1 MENANNQNRNGR
13 IAKIL
18 SGLFVLINII
28 VGVWAYPKLPDR
40 VPSHWNIQGQVDGYT
55 NAFRGAYLF
64 PLLILGVYLLFW
76 ALPKIDPKR
85 ANYQMM
91 GRVFWIVGLTLVVF
105 LSFMYWGTIAI
116 ALGYLETL
124 PRWYFSGIGIL
135 FILLGNYFGK
145 IKYNYTF
152 GIRTPWTLANEEVW
166 LKTHRFAGP
175 LWIVGG
181 ILMCLTGFLPPTW
194 TAILFGLVMVLI
206 AVVPMAYSYVI
217 HNRIAG

>member
-1 MENANNQNRNGR
+1 MENINQNRGGR

-28 VGVWAYPKLPDR
+28 VGVWAHPKLPDQ

-55 NAFRGAYLF
+55 NAFWGAYLF

-85 ANYQMM
+85 ANYQQM

-124 PRWYFSGIGIL
+124 PRWYFSGIGVL
-135 FILLGNYFGK
+135 FILMGNYFGK

-175 LWIVGG
+175 IWIVGG
-181 ILMCLTGFLPPTW
+181 IIMCLTGFAPPSW
-194 TAILFGLVMVLI
+194 TATLFGIVMALI
-206 AVVPMAYSYVI
+206 AIVPMAYSYIVHRKI
-217 HNRIAG
+217 VG

>member
-1 MENANNQNRNGR
+1 MENTNNQNRNGR
-13 IAKIL
+13 TAKIL

-28 VGVWAYPKLPDR
+28 VGVWAQPMLPDR

-55 NAFRGAYLF
+55 NAFWGAYLF

-85 ANYQMM
+85 TNYQKM

-124 PRWYFSGIGIL
+124 PRWYFSGIGVL

-194 TAILFGLVMVLI
+194 TAILFWLVMVLI
-206 AVVPMAYSYVI
+206 AVVPMAYSYLI
-217 HNRIAG
+217 HKRIAG